1 MGLAV
6 LPQLTGS
13 HLKRMRPSLYG
24 TSIPYLSWFRCVSPS
39 CSRIRTA
46 ICGCASTVKKLLL
59 QAEKE
64 MSFAVRNVKT
74 NIMYTNQEK
83 RKRGT
88 KTMIENRNVNII
100 TDADGKKLA
109 LINDIRFK
117 GKRQIDWDDVKQY
130 LEGYV
135 GDYYEI
141 EESAERI
148 YIGNELPE
156 EYTESE
162 SRKSLMGANAKAKAN
177 AATAIPELIQI
188 ASNPA
193 YEENR
198 KEKHNKNAKFGWY
211 RYDVRFALPVYE
223 ENVLVRYNIFHA
235 RLLINHAENGKKYL
249 YDILAV
255 KKETSK
261 P

>member
-1 MGLAV
+1 M
-6 LPQLTGS
+6 
-13 HLKRMRPSLYG
+13 
-24 TSIPYLSWFRCVSPS
+24 
-39 CSRIRTA
+39 
-46 ICGCASTVKKLLL
+46 ICGYANTAKKPLS
-59 QAEKE
+59 QAERE
-64 MSFAVRNVKT
+64 MNFAVRNVKT

-88 KTMIENRNVNII
+88 KVMIENRNVNII
-100 TDADGKKLA
+100 TDADGKKLV

-117 GKRQIDWDDVKQY
+117 GKRQIDWDNVKQY

-141 EESAERI
+141 EESAELI

-188 ASNPA
+188 ASNLA
-193 YEENR
+193 FEENR

-249 YDILAV
+249 YDSLAI